1 MVIEIHDASAQTTQ
15 AGRRKRGVAGAALVG
30 IGLLALT
37 GKVVPTDA
45 LDLLFLPALAVI
57 FLLWGGATR
66 QVGLLIPGGIL
77 AGVGV
82 AALVAAGLPRGVDDQ
97 VAGGAFFL
105 CLALGWAAI
114 TPLSARCTDRVHRW
128 PLLVAGLLAA
138 FGGALLAGEAAHAR
152 LAPVGSALGRA
163 LGFAGGLWPLALIAA
178 GAYLLLRR
186 AGARA

>member
-1 MVIEIHDASAQTTQ
+1 MATEIHGTTAQTTLSGQ
-15 AGRRKRGVAGAALVG
+15 RNRCVAGAALVG

-45 LDLLFLPALAVI
+45 LDLLFLPALALI

-97 VAGGAFFL
+97 VAGGVFFL

-138 FGGALLAGEAAHAR
+138 FGGALLAGEAARDR
-152 LAPVGSALGRA
+152 LAPLGRA
-163 LGFAGGLWPLALIAA
+163 LAAVLGVAGGRWPLGLIAA
-178 GAYLLLRR
+178 GAYLVLPR
-186 AGARA
+186 AGARG